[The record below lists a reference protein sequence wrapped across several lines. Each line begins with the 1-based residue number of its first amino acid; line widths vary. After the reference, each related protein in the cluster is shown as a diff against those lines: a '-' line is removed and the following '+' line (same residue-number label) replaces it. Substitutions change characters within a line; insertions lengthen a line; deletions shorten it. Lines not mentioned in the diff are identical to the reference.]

1 MDRMR
6 KNPTLS
12 GVCKKRL
19 IEQICSTK
27 FSLVSPEEEINH
39 TVVLRDRLYV
49 AQSINTKGNN
59 YIFSDD

>member
-6 KNPTLS
+6 KNSTLS
-12 GVCKKRL
+12 VVCKKRL

-39 TVVLRDRLYV
+39 NSGAERQTLYCTVH
-49 AQSINTKGNN
+49 
-59 YIFSDD
+59 